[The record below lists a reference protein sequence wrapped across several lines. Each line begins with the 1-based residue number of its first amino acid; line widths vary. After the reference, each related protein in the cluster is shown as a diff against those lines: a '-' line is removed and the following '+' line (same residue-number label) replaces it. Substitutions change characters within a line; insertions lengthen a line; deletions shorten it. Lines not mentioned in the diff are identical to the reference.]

1 MSRMGIFL
9 ALLLVFMTLLSITQ
23 SKSTAPAKTVFSVT
37 DYGVVGDGKTYD
49 TKQIQAAI
57 DACHNAGGG
66 IVRFPKK
73 KYLVGTIFLKAGVV
87 LHLTSTRI
95 HGGTKIEDYPIEQH
109 RWYVILAENATNVGI
124 IGDPDGTIDGQ
135 GRKFIEKFDDK
146 TSVMKS
152 WNTTGVCH
160 GDKCRPR
167 LVGFFDCKNVTLY
180 AVELRIPTISN
191 LHIVRCDNTFISDSI
206 LESHWYILHNHGIHI
221 EDSNNTFINNTLVDN
236 GGNAITVKTIKGPVY
251 NLTVAET
258 ELTTKLS
265 AIKFGSDSRFDFKDI
280 VFNNINIYDS
290 HRGITMQLH
299 EGGMASDITF
309 SNIKFNSDYNGGQLE
324 WTTAEPIYITTCP
337 QDSKSKISNLR
348 FINISSH
355 SEKGVVLSGGS
366 RHEGVLRNLKFMNV
380 NLTYHST
387 NLIDNAEVD
396 NESGG
401 CSRGHFNQNKQPTT
415 GIKMEH
421 IDGLVIE
428 NMIMRWVNNAS
439 HLKSAWKNVNTFDF
453 QPSTV
458 NNVSIH
464 SFSSSSE

>member
-1 MSRMGIFL
+1 
-9 ALLLVFMTLLSITQ
+9 
-23 SKSTAPAKTVFSVT
+23 
-37 DYGVVGDGKTYD
+37 
-49 TKQIQAAI
+49 
-57 DACHNAGGG
+57 
-66 IVRFPKK
+66 
-73 KYLVGTIFLKAGVV
+73 
-87 LHLTSTRI
+87 
-95 HGGTKIEDYPIEQH
+95 
-109 RWYVILAENATNVGI
+109 
-124 IGDPDGTIDGQ
+124 
-135 GRKFIEKFDDK
+135 
-146 TSVMKS
+146 MKS

-167 LVGFFDCKNVTLY
+167 LVGFFDCKNVTLF
-180 AVELRIPTISN
+180 ALELRIPAISN
-191 LHIVRCDNTFISDSI
+191 LHIVRCDNTFISDSTV
-206 LESHWYILHNHGIHI
+206 ESHWYIPHNHGIHI

-251 NLTVAET
+251 NLTVVET

-265 AIKFGSDSRFDFKDI
+265 AIKFGSDSRFDFKGI
-280 VFNNINIYDS
+280 VFNNINIYDT

-309 SNIKFNSDYNGGQLE
+309 SNIKINSNYNGE
-324 WTTAEPIYITTCP
+324 WTTAEPIYVTTCT

-366 RHEGVLRNLKFMNV
+366 RREGVLRNLRFMNV

-387 NLIDNAEVD
+387 NLTDNAGVD

-401 CSRGHFNQNKQPTT
+401 CCRGHFNKNKQPTA
-415 GIKMEH
+415 GIKMEY

-428 NMIMRWVNNAS
+428 NMIMRW
-439 HLKSAWKNVNTFDF
+439 NVNTFDF

-464 SFSSSSE
+464 SFSSSWE